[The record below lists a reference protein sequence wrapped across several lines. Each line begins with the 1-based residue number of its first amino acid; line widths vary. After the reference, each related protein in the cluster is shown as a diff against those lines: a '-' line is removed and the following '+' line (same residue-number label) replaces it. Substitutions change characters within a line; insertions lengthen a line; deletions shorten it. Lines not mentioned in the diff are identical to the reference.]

1 MSPPKRTRIKGQKH
15 ELAYINK
22 DEKALLR
29 SRGGGVTKG
38 GGQLKKNG
46 VNAYA
51 PGAANSGNPGQA
63 SAAAAAG
70 AAAAAAAAA
79 NATSVANSLSNN
91 FSYGLGQQAA
101 VSAQSHS
108 RNGPSATPGP
118 NIPPIRRDDDIATV
132 AKGDTTGTG
141 LSSSSTAQPVSPEAA
156 AVKRRQAKDANQ
168 GLSGI
173 DEREVIGLAG

>member
-38 GGQLKKNG
+38 GGQLKRNG

-51 PGAANSGNPGQA
+51 PGGNAAGGAGQGQA
-63 SAAAAAG
+63 GAGGNGGAGPGAAG
-70 AAAAAAAAA
+70 
-79 NATSVANSLSNN
+79 
-91 FSYGLGQQAA
+91 GG
-101 VSAQSHS
+101 VSGGTA
-108 RNGPSATPGP
+108 SATGQGAAGQGAS
-118 NIPPIRRDDDIATV
+118 ISSSTLARIRRDDDIAIV

-141 LSSSSTAQPVSPEAA
+141 LSSSSTAQPVSAEAA

-173 DEREVIGLAG
+173 DDREVIGLAG

>member
-38 GGQLKKNG
+38 GGQLKRNG

-51 PGAANSGNPGQA
+51 PGGNSPGAGQA
-63 SAAAAAG
+63 GAGGNGGAGPGAAG
-70 AAAAAAAAA
+70 
-79 NATSVANSLSNN
+79 
-91 FSYGLGQQAA
+91 GG
-101 VSAQSHS
+101 VSGGTA
-108 RNGPSATPGP
+108 SATGQGAAGQGAS
-118 NIPPIRRDDDIATV
+118 ISSSTLARIRRDDDIAIV

-141 LSSSSTAQPVSPEAA
+141 LSSSSTAQPVSAEAA

-173 DEREVIGLAG
+173 DDREVIGLAG